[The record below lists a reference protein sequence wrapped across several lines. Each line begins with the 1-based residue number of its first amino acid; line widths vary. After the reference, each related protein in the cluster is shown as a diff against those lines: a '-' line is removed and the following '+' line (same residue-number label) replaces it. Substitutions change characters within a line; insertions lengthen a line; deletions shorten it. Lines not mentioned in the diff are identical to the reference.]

1 MWVGEKEEGKKGV
14 REGEQIEKTQQ
25 EMSHSGIAKDSIA
38 PQLCHS
44 PLLRELNVVC
54 PSVSKQTVL
63 ALQPGSRR
71 LRL

>member
-25 EMSHSGIAKDSIA
+25 EMSHSVIAKDSIA

-44 PLLRELNVVC
+44 PLL
-54 PSVSKQTVL
+54 
-63 ALQPGSRR
+63 
-71 LRL
+71 